1 MQNFFLRLGPSG
13 GHRVRAQRVPKI
25 PCLLQRAA
33 CLRAVSRYASLIHCR
48 YFDQIRAVR
57 SREALF
63 TALPKGS
70 EVLEHDLE
78 NVIDKTVNQLW

>member
-13 GHRVRAQRVPKI
+13 GRRVRASESPKK

-63 TALPKGS
+63 TALTKG
-70 EVLEHDLE
+70 
-78 NVIDKTVNQLW
+78 K

>member
-1 MQNFFLRLGPSG
+1 MNAKLFPSLGSFRRSSSAG
-13 GHRVRAQRVPKI
+13 SESPKK

-63 TALPKGS
+63 TALTKG
-70 EVLEHDLE
+70 
-78 NVIDKTVNQLW
+78 Q